1 MKYPALIIALLASS
15 PHPVAAAE
23 QKPLLFKP
31 GIIDRIMVRL
41 PSAGS
46 NFKDKSL
53 LLYIPFNNTAEDMS
67 GHGNH
72 GLAANLQ
79 YVKGGLGSNGIAG
92 RFRWGTVVR
101 IAAKTFPSGK
111 APRTL
116 SCWVMVKGH
125 IPGGG
130 LCNNKETTICGYGKL
145 RGCIRKNSA
154 FVLFGDTFNEPSSPT
169 RNGWFSWSQW
179 GDGVGISEPA
189 GARQHK
195 WYMLTATYDGNTVRT
210 YLNGKFYSARAFRLQ
225 TNSSSTFIIG
235 QWDWRRYTDGLI
247 DEVRLYSRALSA
259 VEVKARYDKDV
270 ATLANPGT
278 IGK

>member
-1 MKYPALIIALLASS
+1 MKYPALIIALLASM

-31 GIIDRIMVRL
+31 GIVDRIKLRL
-41 PSAGS
+41 PYPGS
-46 NFKDKSL
+46 NFKDNSL
-53 LLYIPFNNTAEDMS
+53 LLYIPFNYTAEDMS

-92 RFRWGTVVR
+92 RFRKGTAVAV
-101 IAAKTFPSGK
+101 AANTFPSGNS
-111 APRTL
+111 PRTL

-125 IPGGG
+125 LPGGSV
-130 LCNNKETTICGYGKL
+130 CTNTETTICGYGQT
-145 RGCIRKNSA
+145 RWNRA
-154 FVLFGDTFNEPSSPT
+154 FALFGDSFNEPSNSSK
-169 RNGWFSWSQW
+169 NGFFAWSQW
-179 GDGVGISEPA
+179 GDSVGITEPA
-189 GARQHK
+189 AARQHK
-195 WYMLTATYDGNTVRT
+195 WYMLTATYDGKTVRT
-210 YLNGKFYSARAFRLQ
+210 YRNGKFYHARPFKLQ
-225 TNSSSTFIIG
+225 TASCSTFIIG
-235 QWDWRRYTDGLI
+235 QRDWRRYTDGLI

-259 VEVKARYDKDV
+259 AEVKARYDKDV

>member
-1 MKYPALIIALLASS
+1 MKYPALIIALLASM

-41 PSAGS
+41 PRAES
-46 NFKDKSL
+46 NFKDNSL
-53 LLYIPFNNTAEDMS
+53 LLYIPFNYTAEDMS

-92 RFRWGTVVR
+92 RFRKGTAVAV
-101 IAAKTFPSGK
+101 AANTFPSGNS
-111 APRTL
+111 PRTL

-125 IPGGG
+125 LPGGSV
-130 LCNNKETTICGYGKL
+130 CTNTETTICGYGQT
-145 RGCIRKNSA
+145 RWNRA
-154 FVLFGDTFNEPSSPT
+154 FALFGDSFNEPSNSSK
-169 RNGWFSWSQW
+169 NGFFAWSQW
-179 GDGVGISEPA
+179 GDSVGITKPV

-195 WYMLTATYDGNTVRT
+195 WYMLTATYDGKTVRT
-210 YLNGKFYSARAFRLQ
+210 YRNGKFYHARPFKLQ
-225 TNSSSTFIIG
+225 TASCSTFIIG
-235 QWDWRRYTDGLI
+235 QRDWRRYTDGLI

-259 VEVKARYDKDV
+259 AEVKARYDKDV